1 MMADVR
7 YVGPHDG
14 VEVPLPSGL
23 VARCERGG
31 TIVVPDD
38 VAKGLLEQ
46 PTNWQPTKAAAKNAE
61 KA

>member
-1 MMADVR
+1 MDVK

-31 TIVVPDD
+31 TMSVPDD

-46 PTNWQPTKAAAKNAE
+46 PTNWEPAKGSAKNAE

>member
-1 MMADVR
+1 MDVK

-31 TIVVPDD
+31 TLSVPDD

-46 PTNWQPTKAAAKNAE
+46 PTNWEPAKGSAKSAE

>member
-1 MMADVR
+1 MDVK

-31 TIVVPDD
+31 TMSVPDD

-46 PTNWQPTKAAAKNAE
+46 PTNWEPAKAGSAKSAE